1 MKGLKHF
8 KILFRYF
15 KNNKLILSLYI
26 IFTILK
32 YFEPLANAFI
42 WATAFQ
48 ALATGDKSQFLIY
61 LILWSGS
68 IILAWVLIQ
77 LPTDLIYNKL
87 EKKFME
93 CVNKD
98 LYSKVSNM
106 PAVAFEDIGSGEFIN
121 RMYNDPDRVLEL
133 LQKLIKLSCR
143 LIIAIIIVCI
153 SFTISWVVGLELVLL
168 CIVMFILSNVYYPKL
183 KRIHEDIKKDSDEYI
198 KVATQ
203 NISGIREIKA
213 LGIKENI
220 N

>member
-8 KILFRYF
+8 KILLRYF
-15 KNNKLILSLYI
+15 KDNKLILSLYI

-48 ALATGDKSQFLIY
+48 ALATGAQTQFITY
-61 LILWSGS
+61 LIMWSGV

-133 LQKLIKLSCR
+133 LQKLIKLTCR
-143 LIIAIIIVCI
+143 LIIALIIVGI
-153 SFTISWVVGLELVLL
+153 SFTISWIVGLELVLL
-168 CIVMFILSNVYYPKL
+168 CIV
-183 KRIHEDIKKDSDEYI
+183 
-198 KVATQ
+198 
-203 NISGIREIKA
+203 
-213 LGIKENI
+213 
-220 N
+220 

>member
-15 KNNKLILSLYI
+15 KDNKLILSLYI

-48 ALATGDKSQFLIY
+48 ALATGDKTMFITY
-61 LILWSGS
+61 LIMWSGV
-68 IILAWVLIQ
+68 IILAWVLVQ

-106 PAVAFEDIGSGEFIN
+106 PAVAFEDIGSG
-121 RMYNDPDRVLEL
+121 DL
-133 LQKLIKLSCR
+133 
-143 LIIAIIIVCI
+143 
-153 SFTISWVVGLELVLL
+153 
-168 CIVMFILSNVYYPKL
+168 
-183 KRIHEDIKKDSDEYI
+183 
-198 KVATQ
+198 
-203 NISGIREIKA
+203 
-213 LGIKENI
+213 
-220 N
+220 